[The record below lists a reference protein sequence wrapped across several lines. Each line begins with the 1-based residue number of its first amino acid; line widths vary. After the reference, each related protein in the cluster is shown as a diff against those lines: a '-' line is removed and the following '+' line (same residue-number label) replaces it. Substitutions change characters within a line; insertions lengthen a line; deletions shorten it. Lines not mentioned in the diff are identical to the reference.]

1 MGLNIYTALKR
12 TRTAADGD
20 MHDATGWDKTSTER
34 ITSGELEVRVYKN
47 AITGRV
53 RSGQVS
59 MRTDVVIGD
68 VIGKTSAY
76 SRTTAD

>member
-34 ITSGELEVRVYKN
+34 ITSGELEVRVYKS

-53 RSGQVS
+53 CVQMS
-59 MRTDVVIGD
+59 DVIGD